1 MNEAQWSQGVFPKGS
16 GARRS
21 FQKHHVLVFFWSTA
35 FCMLCSTTASH
46 YSVATSTTHLHNEFA
61 KPLFGNILPHAGHCW
76 EEGWK
81 RSVIAPHY
89 NHDDMSKVWCVW
101 VVDVVDVESWH
112 WALTD
117 NTSYIFFTVGR
128 ASSWPQNCCKH
139 KNQVQGFLKSRLN
152 ATEVFLKNTES
163 DWNLVENQYHWR
175 LLENTESDYW
185 KSMPLKASWKKL
197 SLTSSWKSDWIWLKV
212 SWKTLISLNEV
223 FLKNRL
229 NLTEGFLTNWST
241 ESFLTDSL
249 SPRTGGEQSA
259 PPLATPYERGSCIVS
274 SLRNQI
280 RLKIILKKS
289 NSSDTYQKLKLRNI
303 NSKLK
308 NESLTSN
315 VNALVAL
322 IDDWLW

>member
-117 NTSYIFFTVGR
+117 NTSDIFFTVGR

-197 SLTSSWKSDWIWLKV
+197 SLTSSWKSDWIWLKA
-212 SWKTLISLNEV
+212 SWKTSWKTDWIW
-223 FLKNRL
+223 LKASW
-229 NLTEGFLTNWST
+229 LTEAQNHFWLTVWVREPG
-241 ESFLTDSL
+241 ESRAHRRWQHLTSEEVASSRHSEIKSDSKSYSKNQTRQTL
-249 SPRTGGEQSA
+249 
-259 PPLATPYERGSCIVS
+259 I
-274 SLRNQI
+274 RN
-280 RLKIILKKS
+280 S
-289 NSSDTYQKLKLRNI
+289 NS
-303 NSKLK
+303 
-308 NESLTSN
+308 ETSIQSWKMN
-315 VNALVAL
+315 H
-322 IDDWLW
+322 